1 MVTYLSYMKDDKE
14 NQWVKELV
22 RDQAAVWTNEVWQ
35 YVLMDS
41 IQDVEKYVQE
51 EIPPDMMNWDI
62 TVPESLSSLEKERHH
77 FPKDFLIVEADVNM

>member
-41 IQDVEKYVQE
+41 IQDVEKYVQ
-51 EIPPDMMNWDI
+51 
-62 TVPESLSSLEKERHH
+62 
-77 FPKDFLIVEADVNM
+77 